1 MTDPW
6 EALAGSAA
14 TDPPLRR
21 LFDIEPDRVRG
32 LTFEA
37 CGLAL
42 DLSKQ
47 PWSQAS
53 FARADLSHANFSH
66 GIINHA
72 IMTDAVTEKT
82 KLHGVADVGV
92 AWTKRQLAAA
102 VPTDQ
107 DLYEAETWQP
117 PP

>member
-6 EALAGSAA
+6 EVLAGSAA
-14 TDPPLRR
+14 ADPPLRR

-37 CGLAL
+37 CGLTL

-53 FARADLSHANFSH
+53 FARALDLVASAALPAARQALFAGEPVNASE
-66 GIINHA
+66 GR
-72 IMTDAVTEKT
+72 AV
-82 KLHGVADVGV
+82 LHMALR
-92 AWTKRQLAAA
+92 AS
-102 VPTDQ
+102 
-107 DLYEAETWQP
+107 
-117 PP
+117 